1 MNRRK
6 ILGIVAGATSGG
18 VLLNALTARAL
29 DSNKTV
35 DEKFLNV
42 SVSPTIIYAS
52 LAGVKLDSNVHS
64 GGGTD
69 DTKKIQSILDKALE
83 LGSLTFIMDGAA
95 LIRGINIHSN
105 TTIECL
111 NSSCG
116 FFLAPQSNR
125 SVIQNANLNKTGER
139 KDKNITLRGGTY
151 NQNCKNQVHHLTEQ
165 GKEIWV
171 IGMEFYGVENLTI
184 REVTIRD
191 QRTFAMLIANWFRV
205 NMENI
210 TIDLPGYMEA
220 QNQDGIHFWG
230 PGQYLTMRNIQGTS
244 GDDFIALAPD
254 ENDSVSSI
262 TDVLIDGVFLNNADQ
277 GIRLLSR
284 DDGRLDRVIIKNVTG
299 TYRSFGFYI
308 NPFFEGK
315 GGNFGSIVFDTI
327 NLQQSKPNYTYTT
340 PFLFRL
346 GGKIESLILKNII
359 HHNPSD
365 TRSILDI
372 GWPNSESKTTF
383 IKSLVVDGLHIY
395 ETDNKASGASYI
407 KVMAVVD
414 NMIVR
419 NVEIIRPSEREQ
431 NGCLI
436 ETYSTGKI
444 RTLFMNNIYANRIN
458 SLLFN
463 NGTEIETVQLNNIL
477 CSEIGLGLI
486 HVENGNIN
494 RINAGDVF
502 GADLLKLSNGGTV
515 GKVYGESVL

>member
-1 MNRRK
+1 MKRRK
-6 ILGIVAGATSGG
+6 ILEIVAGAASGG
-18 VLLNALTARAL
+18 VLLNAMNASAM

-35 DEKFLNV
+35 DEKFQNY
-42 SVSPTIIYAS
+42 SVSPNIIYAS
-52 LAGVKLDSNVHS
+52 RAGLKLDSNVHS

-69 DTKKIQSILDKALE
+69 ETKKIQSILDKALE
-83 LGSLTFIMDGAA
+83 LGNLHFIMDGAA

-125 SVIQNANLNKTGER
+125 SVIRNANLNKTGER
-139 KDKNITLRGGTY
+139 KDKNISLRGGTY
-151 NQNCKNQVHHLTEQ
+151 NQNCKDQVHHLTEQ

-184 REVTIRD
+184 RDITIRD
-191 QRTFAMLIANWFRV
+191 QRTFAMLVANWFRV

-220 QNQDGIHFWG
+220 ENQDGIHFWG
-230 PGQYLTMRNIQGTS
+230 PGQFLTMRNIQGTS

-284 DDGRLDRVIIKNVTG
+284 DNGRLDRVIIKNVTG

-315 GGNFGSIVFDTI
+315 DGNFGSIVFDTI
-327 NLQQSKPNYTYTT
+327 NLQQSKPNYNYTT

-346 GGKIESLILKNII
+346 GGNIESLILKNII

-365 TRSILDI
+365 ARSILDI
-372 GWPNSESKTTF
+372 GWPNSESKNTS
-383 IKSLVVDGLHIY
+383 IKSLVIDGLHIY
-395 ETDNKASGASYI
+395 ETDDKASDASYI
-407 KVMAVVD
+407 KIMASVD

-419 NVEIIRPSEREQ
+419 NVEIVRSSEREQ
-431 NGCLI
+431 KGCLV
-436 ETYSTGKI
+436 ETFNTGKI
-444 RTLFMNNIYANRIN
+444 NTLYMNNIYANRIN
-458 SLLFN
+458 SLLLN
-463 NGTEIETVQLNNIL
+463 NGTEIGTFQLNNVL
-477 CSEIGLGLI
+477 GSEIGVSLI

-494 RINAGDVF
+494 RINAGDVY
-502 GADLLKLSNGGTV
+502 GAILLKLSNTGTV
-515 GKVYGESVL
+515 GKVNGESVI